1 MKPGIKK
8 TMRVATTFTG
18 AAACAVA
25 FNPAAMAGTAGPAAA
40 AQPGIAANH
49 RISGSIREAQ
59 CGAGTSQWMEIKGPY
74 NSVTCFGHRGILSLS
89 PWPNMR
95 AFCGGNNSGYIYGHD
110 NLHSYTVYDH
120 YGHGTYFWH
129 LPSNVKWF
137 YVSEVINI
145 GWSGPDKCP

>member
-18 AAACAVA
+18 AACAVA
-25 FNPAAMAGTAGPAAA
+25 FNNPAALAGTAGPAAA

-49 RISGSIREAQ
+49 IISGNIREAA
-59 CGAGTSQWMEIKGPY
+59 CTNSNWLHVEGPY
-74 NSVTCFGHRGILSLS
+74 NSGECFGFRGILSVS

-110 NLHSYTVYDH
+110 NLHSYTVYNH
-120 YGHGTYFWH
+120 YLHGTYYYH

-137 YVSEVINI
+137 YVSEVENI
-145 GWSGPDKCP
+145 GWGGNDKCPAV